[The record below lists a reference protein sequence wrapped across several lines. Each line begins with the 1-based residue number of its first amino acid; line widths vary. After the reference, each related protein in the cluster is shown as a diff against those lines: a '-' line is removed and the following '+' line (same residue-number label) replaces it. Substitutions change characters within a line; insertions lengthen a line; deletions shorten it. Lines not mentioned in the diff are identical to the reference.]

1 MSPSSSSTAPRVP
14 IYRFLLIGAAIL
26 ALIASVQ
33 HWAIMQTAEDQS
45 WRTIRHALS
54 REVPIWFLWVLAAPV
69 IRLAVRRLPFR
80 RGHLFVVIPSHV
92 GIGLFVILA
101 HSAALL
107 ALHRLLGYPTGDG
120 PFWATFMEG
129 APFRITLG
137 MLGYTAVLGAI
148 LAADFYGQF
157 RERELA
163 ATTLTAQL
171 AEARLQA
178 LRMQLSPHFLF
189 NTMNTIA
196 MLVRRG
202 DTDKAVGMLAG
213 LSDILRYVLE
223 ETPPQEVTL
232 QQELAFI
239 QQYLDI
245 ERARFG
251 DRLHVV
257 VEAPAETRECLV
269 PNLVLQPVVE
279 NAIRHGISQRSEGGR
294 IQISAGIEG
303 SGLVLTVTDDGPG
316 AAAESGNGREPRE
329 RQGGGIG
336 LRNTRSRLTQLYG
349 SAATLTL
356 ATHPERGT
364 TARIVLPYHTGPFST
379 ETVPG

>member
-1 MSPSSSSTAPRVP
+1 MSPPSSAPRVP
-14 IYRFLLIGAAIL
+14 IYRFLLVGAAIL

-33 HWAIMQTAEDQS
+33 HWAIMQSAEDES
-45 WRTIRHALS
+45 WRTIWHALS
-54 REVPIWFLWVLAAPV
+54 REIPIWFLWVVAAPV

-80 RGHLFVVIPSHV
+80 RGHLLRVIPAHV
-92 GIGLFVILA
+92 GIGLLVILA

-120 PFWATFMEG
+120 PFWATFLEG
-129 APFRITLG
+129 VPFRITLG
-137 MLGYTAVLGAI
+137 MLGYTAVFGAI
-148 LAADFYGQF
+148 LAADFYGRF
-157 RERELA
+157 RERELT

-171 AEARLQA
+171 AESRLRA
-178 LRMQLSPHFLF
+178 LRMQLGPHFLF

-202 DTDKAVGMLAG
+202 DNEKAVGMLAG

-239 QQYLDI
+239 QQYLGI

-251 DRLHVV
+251 DRLDIT
-257 VEAPAETRECLV
+257 VEAPEATRDCLV

-279 NAIRHGISQRSEGGR
+279 NAIRHGISRRAEGGKIR
-294 IQISAGIEG
+294 ISAEIEG
-303 SGLVLTVTDDGPG
+303 AGLVLTVTDDGPG
-316 AAAESGNGREPRE
+316 VEAESGNDRALAGLH
-329 RQGGGIG
+329 GGGIG

-349 SAATLTL
+349 SAADISLITL
-356 ATHPERGT
+356 PERGT
-364 TARIVLPYHTGPFST
+364 TARIRLPYHTGPSST
-379 ETVPG
+379 DIGPG